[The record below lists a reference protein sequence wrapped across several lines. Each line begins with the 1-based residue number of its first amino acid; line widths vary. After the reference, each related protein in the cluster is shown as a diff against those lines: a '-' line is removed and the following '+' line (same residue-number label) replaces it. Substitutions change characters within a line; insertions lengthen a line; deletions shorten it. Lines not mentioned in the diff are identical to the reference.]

1 MAVKETEKFKSMNSD
16 QKHNYINLAAAV
28 VKDNI
33 TTVSFKI
40 FDTLVLSGFWEN
52 SDVFHLLEK
61 EFYDL
66 YAGKKSFYELRK
78 NAEEK
83 AAKKSKTGK
92 ADYDEI
98 YKQLESLS
106 NISPD
111 SAEKLKKREL
121 ELIEYFCYPRDC
133 GMRLYNEAVEAGKK
147 IALVTDSILP
157 KETIGHILE
166 NCGIKNFNALFIK
179 NEQQLKKSGGTIFP
193 IIIKRLNLR
202 QGQLVH
208 VGGNV
213 TEDVETPVMQGISA
227 VYLPN
232 IKELMQKSGRINAY
246 VEKKLGKKFDSPE
259 HLNLR
264 CAMSLYAENFFDYPS
279 QRVVSG
285 DFCGSSENIGFLT
298 LGTLGLMKDFVISS
312 EIEAKVLKAL
322 SSEKASAE
330 NSKKF
335 AELYDEHYGGHLKSF
350 DYADCNIFFEY
361 FVKHG
366 DINDRILFQ
375 KYIKNNEMG
384 KWSKS
389 VKEVDI
395 VSGNNTKYKFEKYD
409 DDNELDA
416 KMFPKGS
423 KRRSIMDKLL
433 NKLSK

>member
-16 QKHNYINLAAAV
+16 QRHNYINLAASV

-52 SDVFHLLEK
+52 SDVFYLLEK
-61 EFYDL
+61 EFNDL
-66 YAGKKSFYELRK
+66 YAGNKSFYELRK
-78 NAEEK
+78 IAEEK

-98 YKQLESLS
+98 YSQLEKLS

-133 GMRLYNEAVEAGKK
+133 GLRLYNEALEAGKK

-157 KETIGHILE
+157 KETIGRILE
-166 NCGIKNFNALFIK
+166 NCGIKNYNAIFIK

-208 VGGNV
+208 VGGNIS
-213 TEDVETPVMQGISA
+213 EDVETPVMQNISA

-232 IKELMQKSGRINAY
+232 IKDLMMKSGRITAY
-246 VEKKLGKKFDSPE
+246 VEKKLGKKYNSPE

-264 CAMSLYAENFFDYPS
+264 CAMSLYTENFFDYPS
-279 QRVVSG
+279 QRVVPG
-285 DFCGSSENIGFLT
+285 DFCGDSGNIGFLT
-298 LGTLGLMKDFVISS
+298 LGTLGLLKDYVVSS
-312 EIEAKVLKAL
+312 ETEAKVLAAL
-322 SSEKASAE
+322 SSEKNSAA
-330 NSKKF
+330 NSEKF
-335 AELYDEHYGGHLKSF
+335 LKLFNEHYGEHLKSF
-350 DYADCNIFFEY
+350 DYADCNIFFDY

-375 KYIKNNEMG
+375 KYMKHNEME

-389 VKEVDI
+389 VKEVGI
-395 VSGNNTKYKFEKYD
+395 TSGNNTEYKFEKFD
-409 DDNELDA
+409 DENELDA
-416 KMFPKGS
+416 RFFPKGS
-423 KRRSIMDKLL
+423 KRRNVMEKLL
-433 NKLSK
+433 SKLSK